1 LQPIERLS
9 FRVRPSR
16 KENAMEGQQTSVVHW
31 YDPVDRR
38 VACGMAGFGRS
49 TKHVRTVTCPSCV
62 ELVRNA
68 VATDGRREEADHV
81 TEGALAARG

>member
-1 LQPIERLS
+1 
-9 FRVRPSR
+9 
-16 KENAMEGQQTSVVHW
+16 MEGQQTSVVHW

-68 VATDGRREEADHV
+68 VVRAAPVSVGAD
-81 TEGALAARG
+81 AP